1 MSEIVAMLGWN
12 RAWSEPLLQ
21 AFFGASKCVWLVHL
35 LANSVHPSL
44 PIFRVDKGVRF
55 DSIYMEDMGGDRAR
69 KLVPAVVRIMVA
81 PGFYVYGNV
90 VKCKVLCRYYNNN
103 NNTRNNQGLTPSP

>member
-12 RAWSEPLLQ
+12 RAWPEPLLQ
-21 AFFGASKCVWLVHL
+21 AFFCASKSVWLVHL
-35 LANSVHPSL
+35 LATSVHPSL
-44 PIFRVDKGVRF
+44 AILRVDKGMGF
-55 DSIYMEDMGGDRAR
+55 DGVYMEDMAGDNAN
-69 KLVPAVVRIMVA
+69 KLVPSVVRIMAA

-103 NNTRNNQGLTPSP
+103 NVHNNL